1 MYRKYQRYRAL
12 TISGPFRGT
21 CSAAYA
27 KASGKRPL
35 PANEFPAAIEPIKK
49 AEAPQF
55 AVRCYASA
63 RTPVNAT
70 TFGRRITALNFKP
83 KKVGGSMRYEGIAVR
98 GARPEL
104 MVIEG
109 ARTSSVA

>member
-1 MYRKYQRYRAL
+1 MYRQYQRYRAL

-21 CSAAYA
+21 RSLCEGTR
-27 KASGKRPL
+27 GKRQ
-35 PANEFPAAIEPIKK
+35 EAASSKRVSRCYRAHKEGRS
-49 AEAPQF
+49 A

-70 TFGRRITALNFKP
+70 TFGRRMTALNFER

-104 MVIEG
+104 TVIDS